1 MLQRII
7 IFLLLCTTYCLPQ
20 SKNFEL
26 FPTGLNFVPLK
37 ANNQEARIGLIFF
50 TKNNNLKLDIGNSID
65 LVNFNLS
72 SNERITIGIEF
83 MAYALSTSYLG
94 KRLQIDAID
103 GFFGGNVSYSKRLD
117 SKKLLMRFRII
128 HNSAHLVDGHWDSS
142 EQKWIDD
149 YEPVPFAKDFA
160 EYTFAYECDS
170 DFFILKSY
178 TGFSYA
184 FLIRPPDIKR
194 LNFHAGV
201 ELALTKLM
209 ATLLGVKENIFIAHH
224 FVLGGSD
231 KSGGN
236 NNSILG
242 IKFGN
247 WEEKGLLFYLSYY
260 SGFDL
265 FDVYY
270 KRKVKLFGIG
280 FSVDF
285 L

>member
-1 MLQRII
+1 MLQRINT
-7 IFLLLCTTYCLPQ
+7 FLLLLTTFCLPQ
-20 SKNFEL
+20 SKDFEL
-26 FPTGLNFVPLK
+26 FPSGLNFVPLR

-50 TKNNNLKLDIGNSID
+50 TKNDNLKLDVGNSID
-65 LVNFNLS
+65 LVNFNSS
-72 SNERITIGIEF
+72 SNERITTGIEF
-83 MAYALSTSYLG
+83 MAYALSTSYKG

-128 HNSAHLVDGHWDSS
+128 HNSAHLVDGHWDSN
-142 EQKWIDD
+142 EKKWIDN

-160 EYTFAYECDS
+160 EYTFAYEWDS
-170 DFFILKSY
+170 EFFILKSY

-184 FLIRPPDIKR
+184 FLVRPSDIKR
-194 LNFHAGV
+194 FNFHLGA

-209 ATLLGVKENIFIAHH
+209 GSIFGVKENVFLAHH

-231 KSGGN
+231 KYGGN
-236 NNSILG
+236 NNSMLG
-242 IKFGN
+242 IKFGD
-247 WEEKGLLFYLSYY
+247 WEGRGLLLYLSYY
-260 SGFDL
+260 SGNDI

-270 KRKVKLFGIG
+270 KRKIERFGIG